1 MRLLRS
7 LERVWH
13 DVRYGCRV
21 FARSPGFTAIAVLS
35 IACGTGANVAM
46 FSVADALL
54 LRPLPVPDPDDLLV
68 VGMRT
73 DRSVIVT
80 AASYPD
86 YADIR
91 DRSQTF
97 DGLLA
102 YTLRWTPVST
112 AAGASP
118 QIKVVQLVTA
128 NFFDVLQV
136 RPALGRAFAAG
147 EDRVPGRDPVALISH
162 AMWQQQFAADPDVVG
177 RSIRVSGVPF
187 TIVGVTP
194 EGFTGLETR
203 GFAET
208 VYVPLSMAPAL
219 GDEAIRAIL
228 TTRDLRL
235 LSVRGRLQPGVGITE
250 ARAEL
255 ESIGLDLE
263 RAHPATNR
271 DQPLIV
277 QTEIE
282 LRFADRIDAG
292 LVALLSILSSVVLA
306 VACANVAGLLASR
319 APVRAREIS
328 LRLALGAGRGRL
340 VRQLITESLALALA
354 GGVCGLAVGRAGILI
369 LQQMQYPTD
378 SIQPPSFQLDERALV
393 FSLAIAM
400 ASAFLFGIGP
410 ALQTTRVDLAGS
422 IRTGDVAV
430 PRRWRL
436 SLRTSLVATQVALSL
451 VLITI
456 AVFTLQI
463 FKRVA
468 TTGPGF
474 RTTQM
479 AKVSVDTTH
488 RQYSDRQVTALAEQ
502 AVQAAERLPGVTS
515 ATVTSRMPFWG
526 MELVSIVPEGDRL
539 SPGQA
544 GVRAISATV
553 GDDYFATMD
562 IPLVRGRPFRSI
574 DTLDA
579 PLVAIV
585 NETLAKRYWPDRD
598 AVGSRF
604 RFAGDPQTWVQ
615 IVGVARDSKYFYI
628 VEPTQE
634 ALYLSFRQRPSGAF
648 VLLAGTDGESLSA
661 VRPLRDI
668 VRTLDPEL
676 PVFDAQTIE
685 MFYAVRATGF
695 LEIATE
701 MVGGIGLMG
710 TLLTMVGLYGLVS
723 YSVARR
729 TREIGIRMAVGATY
743 GHVLRMIL
751 RQGMTPA
758 WFGVAAGVIL
768 SIAATRLLPS
778 LFPTA
783 DRYSP
788 VTFLIVVPALVA
800 VTLAAAFV
808 PARRAA
814 RVDPTVALRHD

>member
-235 LSVRGRLQPGVGITE
+235 LSVRGRLEPGVGITE

-422 IRTGDVAV
+422 IRNGDVAV

-488 RQYSDRQVTALAEQ
+488 RQYSDQQVTALAEQ

-526 MELVSIVPEGDRL
+526 MEPCRSCRKAIDSRLVRPACGRSRPR
-539 SPGQA
+539 
-544 GVRAISATV
+544 SAT
-553 GDDYFATMD
+553 TTS
-562 IPLVRGRPFRSI
+562 RPWTFRSCAGGRSGRSI
-574 DTLDA
+574 PPTRRSWRSS
-579 PLVAIV
+579 
-585 NETLAKRYWPDRD
+585 TRR
-598 AVGSRF
+598 SRSGTG
-604 RFAGDPQTWVQ
+604 RIGM
-615 IVGVARDSKYFYI
+615 
-628 VEPTQE
+628 
-634 ALYLSFRQRPSGAF
+634 PS
-648 VLLAGTDGESLSA
+648 
-661 VRPLRDI
+661 
-668 VRTLDPEL
+668 
-676 PVFDAQTIE
+676 
-685 MFYAVRATGF
+685 
-695 LEIATE
+695 
-701 MVGGIGLMG
+701 
-710 TLLTMVGLYGLVS
+710 
-723 YSVARR
+723 
-729 TREIGIRMAVGATY
+729 
-743 GHVLRMIL
+743 
-751 RQGMTPA
+751 
-758 WFGVAAGVIL
+758 
-768 SIAATRLLPS
+768 
-778 LFPTA
+778 
-783 DRYSP
+783 
-788 VTFLIVVPALVA
+788 
-800 VTLAAAFV
+800 AAASGSQ
-808 PARRAA
+808 AIRRRGCRSSAWPGTRSTSTSSSRRRKRCSSRSVSGHAA
-814 RVDPTVALRHD
+814 RSCCWPERPASRCQPCARSATSSARSTRSCRSSTPRRSKCSTRCAQPAFSRSRPRWWAASA

>member
-1 MRLLRS
+1 MSLLRS

-54 LRPLPVPDPDDLLV
+54 LRPLPVPDPNDLLV

-112 AAGASP
+112 AAGAPP

-128 NFFDVLQV
+128 NFFDVIQV

-147 EDRVPGRDPVALISH
+147 EDQVPGRDPVALISH
-162 AMWQQQFAADPDVVG
+162 AMWQQQFAADPGVVG

-194 EGFTGLETR
+194 EDFTGLETR

-219 GDEAIRAIL
+219 GDDAIRAIL
-228 TTRDLRL
+228 TTRHLRL
-235 LSVRGRLQPGVGITE
+235 LSVRGRLKPGVRMTA

-255 ESIGLDLE
+255 TSIGLDLE

-282 LRFADRIDAG
+282 LRFADHIDAG

-306 VACANVAGLLASR
+306 VACANLAGLLASR

-340 VRQLITESLALALA
+340 VRQLVTESLTLALA

-422 IRTGDVAV
+422 IRNGDVAV
-430 PRRWRL
+430 PRRCACRFERASSRRRWRC
-436 SLRTSLVATQVALSL
+436 
-451 VLITI
+451 
-456 AVFTLQI
+456 
-463 FKRVA
+463 
-468 TTGPGF
+468 
-474 RTTQM
+474 
-479 AKVSVDTTH
+479 
-488 RQYSDRQVTALAEQ
+488 
-502 AVQAAERLPGVTS
+502 
-515 ATVTSRMPFWG
+515 
-526 MELVSIVPEGDRL
+526 
-539 SPGQA
+539 
-544 GVRAISATV
+544 
-553 GDDYFATMD
+553 
-562 IPLVRGRPFRSI
+562 RS
-574 DTLDA
+574 
-579 PLVAIV
+579 
-585 NETLAKRYWPDRD
+585 
-598 AVGSRF
+598 S
-604 RFAGDPQTWVQ
+604 
-615 IVGVARDSKYFYI
+615 
-628 VEPTQE
+628 
-634 ALYLSFRQRPSGAF
+634 
-648 VLLAGTDGESLSA
+648 
-661 VRPLRDI
+661 
-668 VRTLDPEL
+668 
-676 PVFDAQTIE
+676 
-685 MFYAVRATGF
+685 
-695 LEIATE
+695 
-701 MVGGIGLMG
+701 
-710 TLLTMVGLYGLVS
+710 
-723 YSVARR
+723 
-729 TREIGIRMAVGATY
+729 
-743 GHVLRMIL
+743 
-751 RQGMTPA
+751 
-758 WFGVAAGVIL
+758 
-768 SIAATRLLPS
+768 
-778 LFPTA
+778 
-783 DRYSP
+783 
-788 VTFLIVVPALVA
+788 
-800 VTLAAAFV
+800 
-808 PARRAA
+808 
-814 RVDPTVALRHD
+814 